1 MLMMG
6 LSAWIKFEQFH
17 AAALTMMGVLGAG
30 LILYVFTQSQ
40 WVLHV
45 TGNTFKTKQQKVSPV
60 AGWWSQALANLSDD
74 RQLPFQQCCKETWH
88 LHRPC
93 RRAPCTADSHT
104 WPCSWLA
111 DPQLPCLSKLDPVL
125 LRLMLVGTQAAC

>member
-30 LILYVFTQSQ
+30 LVLYVFTQSQ

-45 TGNTFKTKQQKVSPV
+45 TGNTFKTKQQKVSIAPV
-60 AGWWSQALANLSDD
+60 AV
-74 RQLPFQQCCKETWH
+74 CC
-88 LHRPC
+88 L
-93 RRAPCTADSHT
+93 
-104 WPCSWLA
+104 
-111 DPQLPCLSKLDPVL
+111 
-125 LRLMLVGTQAAC
+125 